1 VIELA
6 LFDVDGTLFL
16 TSDPLLG
23 ESLAAALGV
32 PNRLR
37 ELDHAGRTIAWQ
49 ARGLL
54 DGADPPAGWCAEVER
69 RYVEQLGDTSGWEAA
84 DGAAAAFD
92 ELAADG
98 VRLALVTGLPEG
110 ITRLRMERVGLGRFF
125 AAERGAFGCESED
138 RVELVRLALERAGV
152 AAERAVMVGDTVH
165 DVAAAHGAGVA
176 AVAFR
181 ARIEAEAVIEE
192 MAELPAAARAL
203 AAPSG

>member
-23 ESLAAALGV
+23 ESLAGALGV

-54 DGADPPAGWCAEVER
+54 DGADPPDGWCARTER
-69 RYVEQLGDTSGWEAA
+69 RYADRLGDTAHWEAPEGTA
-84 DGAAAAFD
+84 GA
-92 ELAADG
+92 LAALAEAG
-98 VRLALVTGLPEG
+98 VRLALLTGLPER
-110 ITRLRMERVGLGRFF
+110 IAHLRMERVGLGAFF
-125 AAERGAFGCESED
+125 AGDRGAFGCETED
-138 RVELVRLALERAGV
+138 RVELVRLALRRADV
-152 AAERAVMVGDTVH
+152 APERAVAVGDTIH

-176 AVAFR
+176 AIAFR
-181 ARIEAEAVIEE
+181 GQMEAEAVIEE
-192 MAELPAAARAL
+192 MAELPAAVLRL
-203 AAPSG
+203 

>member
-23 ESLAAALGV
+23 ESLAGALGV

-54 DGADPPAGWCAEVER
+54 DGADPPDGWCARVER
-69 RYVEQLGDTSGWEAA
+69 RYEEHLGDTAHWQAPDGTAEA
-84 DGAAAAFD
+84 
-92 ELAADG
+92 LAALAEAG
-98 VRLALVTGLPEG
+98 VRLALLTGLPER
-110 ITRLRMERVGLGRFF
+110 IAHLRMERVGLDGFF
-125 AAERGAFGCESED
+125 VAERGAFGCETED
-138 RVELVRLALERAGV
+138 RVELVRLALRRANV
-152 AAERAVMVGDTVH
+152 APERAVAVGDTIH

-176 AVAFR
+176 AIAFR
-181 ARIEAEAVIEE
+181 GQIEAEAVIEE
-192 MAELPAAARAL
+192 MAELPGAVLRL
-203 AAPSG
+203 